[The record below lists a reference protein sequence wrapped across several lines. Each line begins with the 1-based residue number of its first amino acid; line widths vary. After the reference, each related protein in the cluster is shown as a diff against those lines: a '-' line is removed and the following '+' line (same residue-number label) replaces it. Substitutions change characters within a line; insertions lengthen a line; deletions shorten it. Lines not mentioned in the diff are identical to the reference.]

1 MSRLNDLQEAIAN
14 QNSKGGIPSDK
25 WMVFLLT
32 DIALS
37 LATIADAMTRE
48 DGEADA
54 VDTAKDIVHKA
65 IDNSV
70 WLDTVNVEEMHKVV
84 DDKYAEMTE
93 GEG

>member
-37 LATIADAMTRE
+37 LATIADAMTKE
-48 DGEADA
+48 DGDADE
-54 VDTAKDIVHKA
+54 TR
-65 IDNSV
+65 
-70 WLDTVNVEEMHKVV
+70 T
-84 DDKYAEMTE
+84 
-93 GEG
+93 

>member
-37 LATIADAMTRE
+37 LATITDAMTRE
-48 DGEADA
+48 ERWFDGRHNKSKKGD
-54 VDTAKDIVHKA
+54 
-65 IDNSV
+65 
-70 WLDTVNVEEMHKVV
+70 
-84 DDKYAEMTE
+84 
-93 GEG
+93 

>member
-37 LATIADAMTRE
+37 LATITDAMTRE
-48 DGEADA
+48 DGESNEAD
-54 VDTAKDIVHKA
+54 
-65 IDNSV
+65 
-70 WLDTVNVEEMHKVV
+70 
-84 DDKYAEMTE
+84 
-93 GEG
+93 